1 MCKTPEDLDLNGID
15 TVAVDLETY
24 DPNLKT
30 KGSGALRGDG
40 FVCGVAI
47 ATGKDTVYFNI
58 SHSDIDMSLDKKIKF
73 WEALDEKL
81 FQNEKITKVFHNA
94 MYDVCWIRSITGK
107 KMKGRTLSDES
118 VEKRLEKFVV
128 VKVMREDTAA
138 MADLPQIKGVP
149 TTFFMDANKKVLE
162 SAIGY
167 WNVEDFIAYINDV
180 EKMAK

>member
-1 MCKTPEDLDLNGID
+1 MHKIILGILLITSTVFSLEWAKDINSAFSTAKKEHKT
-15 TVAVDLETY
+15 VMV
-24 DPNLKT
+24 
-30 KGSGALRGDG
+30 
-40 FVCGVAI
+40 FVEGENCR
-47 ATGKDTVYFNI
+47 
-58 SHSDIDMSLDKKIKF
+58 
-73 WEALDEKL
+73 W
-81 FQNEKITKVFHNA
+81 
-94 MYDVCWIRSITGK
+94 CK